1 MFLAIAKKPSS
12 DYHNKKNNSVNE
24 ALKSSHAVY
33 SNPQVP
39 IIQRK
44 SICPCGGGC
53 PRCKEI
59 IQPKLTIGQPN
70 DVYDQEADSV
80 AEQVMRMPD
89 EAISSQRS
97 AIIKGNNYIQMK
109 PG

>member
-44 SICPCGGGC
+44 SICPCDGGC

-59 IQPKLTIGQPN
+59 IQPKLTIGQQN
-70 DVYDQEADSV
+70 DSYEQEADRV
-80 AEQVMRMPD
+80 AEQVMRMP
-89 EAISSQRS
+89 EPAVQ
-97 AIIKGNNYIQMK
+97 AK
-109 PG
+109 PT